1 MALNIATDAAY
12 LLASKSSDRNT
23 VSLNQSM
30 ERLTSGLRINSASD
44 DAAGVAVATRINSD
58 VQGMRMAIRNATDG
72 QSMIDTAE
80 GAMVEI
86 TNIMQRMRE
95 LALQSANGTNSQSDR
110 EMIQLEIDQLTEEV
124 NRIAQSTQWAGQ
136 SIFNGVRGANELAT
150 SHDEVYQTNFQ
161 IGPTPNDNDN
171 IQIDFKAITAL
182 ALGIEGSGITP
193 TVTAS
198 ATNVSGTTVT
208 PSVALAPT
216 ITTSVTDYT
225 ENVLEATILTDT
237 SASIVINSYQ
247 EGASYSVT
255 LNGQTISIT
264 ASNSDGYADTVAG
277 LTTQMVDAINA
288 KRHSTTSSNLGLSAA
303 ESGGTITVTYG
314 LSGAT
319 SSDFIYTAHTTADNV
334 SVTMSLSNDDT
345 VISYNDSGTTTGGGI
360 GAHSFKIF
368 GVTVTVPEVDVVP
381 FANSLNDD
389 PSVYSEQLKE
399 SIETALQTA
408 GISGIKATVQ
418 IITNNFST
426 DYSDFAI
433 TLSPDLSVTNVVTTD
448 TNAANAPTLT
458 ASNGTITVGGFLASG
473 DILTANV
480 DGTAVNTTLT
490 SSLTSA
496 TAAAGQMVAD
506 INAANITGVTATD
519 NGDGTFSL
527 AKASQLSESNGTVT
541 VGSSLSAGDTLQI
554 DIDGTTIT
562 TNITSSLTTATAA
575 ATQMVADINAAN
587 IAGLTVTDNL
597 NGTFAL
603 ARGPSI
609 SEANGVITVAGNL
622 SVGDT
627 LEMTIA
633 GTSVSTTITS
643 SITTASAAATQL
655 VADITA
661 ASINGLN
668 ITDNGNGTFSMRIGG
683 DLSVMSAN
691 DAHKAINTIDH
702 ALQMVSTDRALFGA
716 LSNRF
721 DMSISNLTNVASN
734 SEMSLGRLQDA
745 DFAAETSRLTTS
757 RILEQASIAMMAQ
770 ANAAKQNVLQLLG

>member
-1 MALNIATDAAY
+1 MALNIATDSAY

-225 ENVLEATILTDT
+225 ENVLQAAIVSDTTATID
-237 SASIVINSYQ
+237 INSYQ
-247 EGASYSVT
+247 EGATYSVT

-334 SVTMSLSNDDT
+334 SVAMSLSSDDT
-345 VISYNDSGTTTGGGI
+345 VLTYTENATSAGGGI

-368 GVTVTVPEVDVVP
+368 GVTVTVPEVDVEP
-381 FANSLNDD
+381 NKTNSLNDD
-389 PSVYSEQLKE
+389 PDVYSEQLKE
-399 SIETALQTA
+399 SVETALATA
-408 GISGIKATVQ
+408 GIAGINVTVGAP
-418 IITNNFST
+418 NSVG
-426 DYSDFAI
+426 DFTI

>member
-1 MALNIATDAAY
+1 MALNIATDTAFS
-12 LLASKSSDRNT
+12 LASKSSDRNT
-23 VSLNQSM
+23 VTLNQSM

-171 IQIDFKAITAL
+171 IQIDFKAISAL

-193 TVTAS
+193 AVTAS

-225 ENVLEATILTDT
+225 ENVLQAAIVSDT
-237 SASIVINSYQ
+237 SATIDINSYQ
-247 EGASYSVT
+247 EGATYSVT

-319 SSDFIYTAHTTADNV
+319 SSDFSYTAHTTADNFY
-334 SVTMSLSNDDT
+334 VTMSLSNDDT
-345 VISYNDSGTTTGGGI
+345 VISYDDVAVMTGGGI

-381 FANSLNDD
+381 QLADSLTIC
-389 PSVYSEQLKE
+389 VFG
-399 SIETALQTA
+399 A
-408 GISGIKATVQ
+408 IKR
-418 IITNNFST
+418 IYRNC
-426 DYSDFAI
+426 
-433 TLSPDLSVTNVVTTD
+433 
-448 TNAANAPTLT
+448 AAN
-458 ASNGTITVGGFLASG
+458 GRYF
-473 DILTANV
+473 
-480 DGTAVNTTLT
+480 
-490 SSLTSA
+490 
-496 TAAAGQMVAD
+496 
-506 INAANITGVTATD
+506 
-519 NGDGTFSL
+519 
-527 AKASQLSESNGTVT
+527 
-541 VGSSLSAGDTLQI
+541 
-554 DIDGTTIT
+554 
-562 TNITSSLTTATAA
+562 
-575 ATQMVADINAAN
+575 
-587 IAGLTVTDNL
+587 
-597 NGTFAL
+597 
-603 ARGPSI
+603 R
-609 SEANGVITVAGNL
+609 
-622 SVGDT
+622 
-627 LEMTIA
+627 
-633 GTSVSTTITS
+633 
-643 SITTASAAATQL
+643 
-655 VADITA
+655 
-661 ASINGLN
+661 
-668 ITDNGNGTFSMRIGG
+668 
-683 DLSVMSAN
+683 
-691 DAHKAINTIDH
+691 HKSYRWIY
-702 ALQMVSTDRALFGA
+702 L
-716 LSNRF
+716 
-721 DMSISNLTNVASN
+721 
-734 SEMSLGRLQDA
+734 
-745 DFAAETSRLTTS
+745 
-757 RILEQASIAMMAQ
+757 
-770 ANAAKQNVLQLLG
+770 

>member
-1 MALNIATDAAY
+1 
-12 LLASKSSDRNT
+12 
-23 VSLNQSM
+23 
-30 ERLTSGLRINSASD
+30 
-44 DAAGVAVATRINSD
+44 
-58 VQGMRMAIRNATDG
+58 
-72 QSMIDTAE
+72 
-80 GAMVEI
+80 
-86 TNIMQRMRE
+86 
-95 LALQSANGTNSQSDR
+95 
-110 EMIQLEIDQLTEEV
+110 
-124 NRIAQSTQWAGQ
+124 
-136 SIFNGVRGANELAT
+136 
-150 SHDEVYQTNFQ
+150 
-161 IGPTPNDNDN
+161 
-171 IQIDFKAITAL
+171 
-182 ALGIEGSGITP
+182 
-193 TVTAS
+193 
-198 ATNVSGTTVT
+198 
-208 PSVALAPT
+208 
-216 ITTSVTDYT
+216 
-225 ENVLEATILTDT
+225 
-237 SASIVINSYQ
+237 
-247 EGASYSVT
+247 
-255 LNGQTISIT
+255 
-264 ASNSDGYADTVAG
+264 
-277 LTTQMVDAINA
+277 MVDAINA
-288 KRHSTTSSNLGLSAA
+288 KRHSTTNSNLGLSAA

-319 SSDFIYTAHTTADNV
+319 SSDFSYTAHTTADNV
-334 SVTMSLSNDDT
+334 SVTMSLASDDT
-345 VISYNDSGTTTGGGI
+345 RLFYTENGGTAGGGI

-368 GVTVTVPEVDVVP
+368 GVTVTVPEVDVNPAAVSS
-381 FANSLNDD
+381 FNDS

-399 SIETALQTA
+399 AIESAMQTA
-408 GISGIKATVQ
+408 GISGIQVSVGA
-418 IITNNFST
+418 ITYGST
-426 DYSDFAI
+426 YSYFPI

-541 VGSSLSAGDTLQI
+541 VGTSLSAGDTLQI